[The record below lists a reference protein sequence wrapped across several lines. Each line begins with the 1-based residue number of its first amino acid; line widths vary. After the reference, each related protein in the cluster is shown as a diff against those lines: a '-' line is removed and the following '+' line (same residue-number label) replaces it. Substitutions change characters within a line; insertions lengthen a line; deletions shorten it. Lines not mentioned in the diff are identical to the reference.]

1 MTQGVTA
8 VKVDEIIKPLLL
20 KDLRIQCRAR
30 GLNPGGGKETLMERL
45 RDHMLSTGNMCVMVM
60 NTVYYDYLL
69 FNRVTVML
77 QVYRV

>member
-45 RDHMLSTGNMCVMVM
+45 RDHMLSTGNMCVAVM
-60 NTVYYDYLL
+60 NTVYYEYLL
-69 FNRVTVML
+69 FIRVTVML

>member
-8 VKVDEIIKPLLL
+8 VKADEIIKPLLL

-45 RDHMLSTGNMCVMVM
+45 RDNMLSTGNMCVILLHRVFPEYMVL
-60 NTVYYDYLL
+60 TC
-69 FNRVTVML
+69 VTVMV

>member
-45 RDHMLSTGNMCVMVM
+45 RDNMLSTGNMCVILLHRVFPEYMVL
-60 NTVYYDYLL
+60 TC
-69 FNRVTVML
+69 VTVMV